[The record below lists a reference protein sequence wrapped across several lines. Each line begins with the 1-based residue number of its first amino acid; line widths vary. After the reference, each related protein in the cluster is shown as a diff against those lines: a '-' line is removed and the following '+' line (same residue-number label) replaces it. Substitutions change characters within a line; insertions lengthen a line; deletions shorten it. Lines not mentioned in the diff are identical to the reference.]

1 MRFRRLALRGLTGA
15 AALYGLLAAAPEA
28 RAQGC
33 SMCRETASYQKERA
47 VDALKDGIVLLA
59 VPPLAIIGGIGWVT
73 WRRWNESGGSS

>member
-1 MRFRRLALRGLTGA
+1 M
-15 AALYGLLAAAPEA
+15 AALYCLLAFPPGAL
-28 RAQGC
+28 AQGC

-47 VDALKDGIVLLA
+47 VNALQDGIVLLA

>member
-1 MRFRRLALRGLTGA
+1 
-15 AALYGLLAAAPEA
+15 
-28 RAQGC
+28 
-33 SMCRETASYQKERA
+33 MCRETASYQKERA